1 MYYLVRD
8 YYDETEKKIF
18 SDKDDIEEWID
29 ELDPD
34 KRVQLLVY
42 NWEDGMHSDC
52 RNGRRIYFDQY
63 FILKKSE
70 NVFDFVEVGDLVKF
84 AWNNRNDN
92 CPISI
97 RKVYSIKKHKDNGWL
112 TVDYELAIYDDEVLA
127 IYKPNKNGDYIKVWE
142 RMNENDR

>member
-18 SDKDDIEEWID
+18 SDKDDIEEHVD
-29 ELDPD
+29 KLDPD

-52 RNGRRIYFDQY
+52 RAGRRIYFDQY

-70 NVFDFVEVGDLVKF
+70 NVFDFIEVGDLVEFNWSYGIGKVTNNSYHKAFCEITINKTLGVVDENILKF
-84 AWNNRNDN
+84 
-92 CPISI
+92 
-97 RKVYSIKKHKDNGWL
+97 
-112 TVDYELAIYDDEVLA
+112 
-127 IYKPNKNGDYIKVWE
+127 YKLNKNGDYIKVWE
-142 RMNENDR
+142 RVNENENS